1 MKAKLLDII
10 NRIYEIQLA
19 RLELL
24 SLGAT
29 EVNLDFDNLE
39 LRFKYKGNINKLKER
54 VSWLESIN
62 NEPTWIVDI
71 INANRKILYKYA
83 DLWFSNFVYAF
94 KARFRPP
101 LARSAINIVCPENK
115 GIILDPFTGS
125 GTTNVEAVLLG
136 LDSIG
141 IDINPFYTTMTKA
154 KYQFYTQ
161 KIENEEFAL
170 KFWDS
175 LNSGSLF
182 QKLSQQLISKNNYHP
197 LFPIIYSYATCMHF
211 KDPQK
216 AFLKKYRETK
226 FLQDEWFKIKDKYKL
241 GKLETKTTTAE
252 KLPYPDNSIDGIVTS
267 PPYSNALDYLKENR
281 GAPEFFEVSEKL
293 KEQYKATKSLDKFY
307 KMMRKA
313 ISEIVRVLK
322 PQRKI
327 VFIIGNQRRKKE
339 IIPIVDWCI
348 KEFEKKNCKLLYN
361 IPQLISSTGTWNI
374 LTDYILILQKN

>member
-39 LRFKYKGNINKLKER
+39 LRFKYKGNVNKLKER

-83 DLWFSNFVYAF
+83 DLWFSNFVYNF

-125 GTTNVEAVLLG
+125 GTTNVEATLLG

-141 IDINPFYTTMTKA
+141 VDINPFYTTMTKA
-154 KYQFYTQ
+154 KYQFYRQ

-197 LFPIIYSYATCMHF
+197 LFPIIYSSFPYYIFLCYLYA
-211 KDPQK
+211 
-216 AFLKKYRETK
+216 L
-226 FLQDEWFKIKDKYKL
+226 
-241 GKLETKTTTAE
+241 
-252 KLPYPDNSIDGIVTS
+252 
-267 PPYSNALDYLKENR
+267 
-281 GAPEFFEVSEKL
+281 
-293 KEQYKATKSLDKFY
+293 
-307 KMMRKA
+307 
-313 ISEIVRVLK
+313 
-322 PQRKI
+322 
-327 VFIIGNQRRKKE
+327 
-339 IIPIVDWCI
+339 
-348 KEFEKKNCKLLYN
+348 
-361 IPQLISSTGTWNI
+361 
-374 LTDYILILQKN
+374 